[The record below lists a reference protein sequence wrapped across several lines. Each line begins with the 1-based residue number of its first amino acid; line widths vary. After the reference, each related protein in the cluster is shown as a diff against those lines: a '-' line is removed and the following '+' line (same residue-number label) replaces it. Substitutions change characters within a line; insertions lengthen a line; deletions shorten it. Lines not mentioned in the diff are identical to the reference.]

1 MVTLYFR
8 YLRKTG
14 QKFICCTCYKKLW
27 RQVIV
32 WNGQY
37 IMPSGTQ
44 EWLYLPHMLATFLL
58 RSYHDSH
65 AVSTEA
71 GRNRGRT
78 PNLYRTREQK
88 RGHVQVELKIFFLS
102 AYNLWW
108 VYICWFKNIHEM
120 YTLFSLRR
128 FNLN

>member
-1 MVTLYFR
+1 MH
-8 YLRKTG
+8 LRKTG

-37 IMPSGTQ
+37 IMPSGTSRMTVSAS
-44 EWLYLPHMLATFLL
+44 HMLATFLL

-71 GRNRGRT
+71 GRNWEEGLKT
-78 PNLYRTREQK
+78 SHRTRVK
-88 RGHVQVELKIFFLS
+88 REACPGGAKKYFFSQL
-102 AYNLWW
+102 YNLWW

-120 YTLFSLRR
+120 YTLFSLAMLL
-128 FNLN
+128 NLN